1 MLLRGWECEGAWGG
15 PGEGGRH
22 QRMEVGEKGQ
32 VRGSWAGKEGRA
44 DLWGPSVATGE
55 VLHACSF
62 VASGMSSPFTDEK
75 TEAQRLA
82 DRRTAYAM

>member
-1 MLLRGWECEGAWGG
+1 
-15 PGEGGRH
+15 
-22 QRMEVGEKGQ
+22 MEVGEKGQ
-32 VRGSWAGKEGRA
+32 VRGSWAGKEGRG
-44 DLWGPSVATGE
+44 DLWGPRVATGE

-82 DRRTAYAM
+82 DQRTAYAM